1 MFNHTKYII
10 VEEEMGAECAIVFSY
25 LLKHAD
31 VANSRAVVK
40 VISAGFVSFSID
52 WEGTGDAQRPVLKAE
67 CYGKSESLKIGSR
80 PGMDDAI
87 IEKYILQK

>member
-1 MFNHTKYII
+1 MFDRTKYII

-31 VANSRAVVK
+31 VAHSRAVVT

-52 WEGTGDAQRPVLKAE
+52 DDRQLKAQ
-67 CYGKSESLKIGSR
+67 CYGKSESLKISSR
-80 PGMDDAI
+80 PGVDDAI